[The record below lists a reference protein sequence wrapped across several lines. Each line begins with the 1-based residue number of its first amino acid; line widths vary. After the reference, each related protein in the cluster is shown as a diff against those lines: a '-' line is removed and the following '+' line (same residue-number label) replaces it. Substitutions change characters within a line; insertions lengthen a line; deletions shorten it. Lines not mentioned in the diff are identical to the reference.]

1 MATFIVLNKYT
12 QQGIARIK
20 DSPTRIDAVRK
31 TGLTLG
37 AQLKAW
43 YLVLGRYDFVTI
55 WEAPNDETIAK
66 LNLAIGSSG
75 NVITETMRAFP
86 EDEFR
91 QLVATVP

>member
-12 QQGIARIK
+12 HQGIAMIK
-20 DSPTRIDAVRK
+20 ESPARIDAVRK
-31 TGLTLG
+31 TGLSVG

-43 YLVLGRYDFVTI
+43 YLVLDRYDFVTL
-55 WEAPNDETIAK
+55 WEAPNDETIVK

-75 NVITETMRAFP
+75 NVTTETLRAFT

-91 QLVATVP
+91 QLVATMP